1 MTTSVLKLKFKLETI
16 SHETILYMPQILWSR
31 PQSCDDFWAIIS
43 LINSL
48 VFLGSTVELFI
59 SSALYCSIDF
69 VDEQKRWCPCQRPW
83 YYRNL
88 CKFFFPAYLFKSC
101 LRTIPI
107 SLYYVSK
114 GTGWVESEKW
124 QFLLTVSTIYAD
136 VGWVRKI
143 SKMCWRNIGMVSK

>member
-88 CKFFFPAYLFKSC
+88 CKFFFLCILSFLILLKDHPYITSAKEL
-101 LRTIPI
+101 
-107 SLYYVSK
+107 
-114 GTGWVESEKW
+114 GGWG
-124 QFLLTVSTIYAD
+124 QNFF
-136 VGWVRKI
+136 
-143 SKMCWRNIGMVSK
+143 CWRSVLFMLM

>member
-88 CKFFFPAYLFKSC
+88 CKFFFPLLNHVDSFNKKVIFFRRSC
-101 LRTIPI
+101 LGPI
-107 SLYYVSK
+107 DPRFGGQLDWRSK
-114 GTGWVESEKW
+114 
-124 QFLLTVSTIYAD
+124 
-136 VGWVRKI
+136 
-143 SKMCWRNIGMVSK
+143 